1 MGARVA
7 NDHHYYKMSC
17 VTNKVKVS
25 HDSQNECIIK
35 SKTLGDYDF
44 SLLRTDV
51 EIGCNLFFCRHFFRV
66 HCVMAMAC

>member
-25 HDSQNECIIK
+25 HDSKNECIIK

-51 EIGCNLFFCRHFFRV
+51 RLGAIYFFVGIFFEFIV
-66 HCVMAMAC
+66 